1 MEPILQ
7 NDWVLWYLFLCF
19 IFRNLNDPNYAS
31 FITFQSIL
39 HDPAIVFSIFQYL
52 LKFKTGHLNSWREPI
67 LEKGWI
73 IWSPFLYFNFK
84 NFKDP
89 SSCSFITFQCILHDP
104 VVLFSAFQSF
114 SSLRGAIKFL
124 EGDQSCRTAQLLPP
138 PFYILAVRIWRAQIL
153 HLSLDFQSVWHD
165 TAIFLSVFQ
174 IFLKLKGGA

>member
-1 MEPILQ
+1 M
-7 NDWVLWYLFLCF
+7 
-19 IFRNLNDPNYAS
+19 NYAS
-31 FITFQSIL
+31 FITFQWIL

-52 LKFKTGHLNSWREPI
+52 LKFKTGDLNSWRKPI

-73 IWSPFLYFNFK
+73 IWPPFLYFNFK

-124 EGDQSCRTAQLLPP
+124 EGDQFCRTAQLLPP

-153 HLSLDFQSVWHD
+153 HLSLDFQSVRHD
-165 TAIFLSVFQ
+165 TAIFFPVFQ
-174 IFLKLKGGA
+174 VFFKFEKGA